1 MIPRNRLSLSALG
14 RSQQLTRPA
23 ASSLNILAPDH
34 SSGLAPTEQ
43 CEFAPPRRSI
53 GAGVFWAQQKRE
65 EKSNG

>member
-1 MIPRNRLSLSALG
+1 MILRNRLSLSALD
-14 RSQQLTRPA
+14 RSQQLKRPDQG
-23 ASSLNILAPDH
+23 SLDIPAPDH
-34 SSGLAPTEQ
+34 GSGLAPTEQ